1 MRKFY
6 DAQTHKIDG
15 GKAQCFNA
23 LEHTGV
29 PRMATTK
36 ISRSP
41 RAPSVDLEEAL
52 RKAQKLYEKEGK
64 LAIPADLAV
73 KHLGYSGINNGSAAR
88 VLASLKFYG
97 LVDSNNKGDV
107 AASRDVEDYVHTP
120 DEKERQSLLIK
131 WLRAPKVYAEL
142 LDEYSERLPSEQAI
156 RYRLIKMGF
165 LPPAA
170 NDAMKTFR
178 ASVEFARYFERQA
191 GSPAMIEEEFEA
203 PDAQVE
209 EFDRRAT
216 QIPERASIR
225 NMPVVEYR
233 AAVPQQPQA
242 GIDRIPVRLSGGRK
256 AAIEVPTPL
265 YEADKE
271 ILRRQIDLLFTDDE
285 ESESI
290 SDQ

>member
-1 MRKFY
+1 MSS
-6 DAQTHKIDG
+6 
-15 GKAQCFNA
+15 
-23 LEHTGV
+23 
-29 PRMATTK
+29 TK
-36 ISRSP
+36 TRSP
-41 RAPSVDLEEAL
+41 RAPSVDLEESL

-64 LAIPADLAV
+64 HAIPADLAV

-88 VLASLKFYG
+88 ALASLKFFG

-120 DEKERQSLLIK
+120 DEKEKQNLLIR
-131 WLRAPKVYAEL
+131 WLRAPKIYAEL

-170 NDAMKTFR
+170 DDAMKTFK
-178 ASVEFARYFERQA
+178 ASVDFARYFERQT
-191 GSPAMIEEEFEA
+191 GSPAMIEDGLDTSDVQAEEL
-203 PDAQVE
+203 
-209 EFDRRAT
+209 DRRGAL
-216 QIPERASIR
+216 IPERAAIR
-225 NMPVVEYR
+225 NLPVVEYR
-233 AAVPQQPQA
+233 PANPVLPQA
-242 GIDRIPVRLSGGRK
+242 EVDRIPVRLSGGRK

-285 ESESI
+285 DSEAI
-290 SDQ
+290 SDR